1 MQKRR
6 AGRNPGLLVR
16 ARQKVRNKESEVGCL
31 AESEGVAH
39 LRTKRDFAGVDA
51 VKVG

>member
-6 AGRNPGLLVR
+6 AARNPGLLAC
-16 ARQKVRNKESEVGCL
+16 ARQKVRNKESETGCL
-31 AESEGVAH
+31 AESEGVAY